1 MSDRYE
7 QWPPIEGNNIE
18 IFGGI
23 FTVAILFAI
32 VVFIIHAL
40 FF

>member
-1 MSDRYE
+1 MKDDWE
-7 QWPPIEGNNIE
+7 QWPPIEGNKPE

-32 VVFIIHAL
+32 IVFIIHVI